1 MRNKLTVFFRAF
13 LSLILAVSMLIPLGV
28 PAQAAETAWTPS
40 ENTQI
45 FWVRTADSKKEDADL
60 VRQIKLFDSELASKV
75 TADVLPIVY
84 GSQEDAGEND
94 ILLQLDRTLG
104 IAGEGYQISLDGK
117 RVVVSASDRDGLF
130 YGCRNLIQQLLIS
143 GSVSARKDQP
153 DVAERSV
160 SLDNGRKYYSVDWL
174 KTFIREMSW
183 SNMNTLVLH
192 FSEEMGL
199 GIESK
204 LYPWL
209 AGRDGTLCTQS
220 EVATD
225 NTYLT
230 QQEIAEIVAYARL
243 YHVDIV
249 PSFDSPG
256 HMNYVVKKFNE
267 KCAQSDYTFTYD
279 GETYTAKAG
288 TEIGNY
294 FHYDG
299 KTAIVQGSR
308 NGNYS
313 RGIDISDEIAV
324 AFTRSLIE
332 EYASLFHDLGCTKFD
347 IGGDELLG
355 WGSAV
360 VSTSKASRWQQ
371 LDHWKEYAVNR
382 TGNSNAVAYD
392 AFLLYMNDLYD
403 LVTDLGYTS
412 VRMWNDDALRSKD
425 TGWKGAVQLNKDI
438 DIWYWSEGTNPVKTY
453 LDAGYQVYNIIN
465 HYTYYVV
472 SNKYYSGSSYPNA
485 RPESIYNQWNPY
497 IFGENT
503 KGTGSG
509 NDTKL
514 YDPNVLGSAFA
525 VWCDEPTVRTENQ
538 VMTDLIPLIRANA
551 AKAWDAQCNT
561 TVSYKTHC
569 ANNEKMG
576 NAPRNLPA
584 APDVT
589 EVKKLDLTAYREA
602 VDAFDATDPALYTAD
617 SYAAYA
623 DAVRNAKNL
632 VESNACSQEDLDE
645 AVSDIL
651 KKKQELV
658 AAEPEPTDPPE
669 TEPEP
674 TDPSET
680 EPAEPEA
687 GVVIQ
692 SAGIKLLN
700 KKYVMLTA
708 YLPENARSIEICD
721 LQGVPVSLLGFSPAE
736 SADSGNRSV
745 TVLFASSGSGIRTYQ
760 VFAIDSNQNRSKE
773 PVFFS
778 VIG

>member
-1 MRNKLTVFFRAF
+1 MRNKLTVLFRAF
-13 LSLILAVSMLIPLGV
+13 LSLMLAISILLPCAIP
-28 PAQAAETAWTPS
+28 ARAAEATWTPS

-45 FWVRTADSKKEDADL
+45 FWVRTADSKKEDTAL
-60 VRQIKLFDSELASKV
+60 VQQIKLFDSELASKV
-75 TADVLPIVY
+75 TTNVLPIVY
-84 GSQEDAGEND
+84 GSAEEAGEND
-94 ILLQLDRTLG
+94 ILLELDRTLG
-104 IAGEGYQISLDGK
+104 IASEGYQISVDGK
-117 RVVVSASDRDGLF
+117 RIVISASDRDGLF
-130 YGCRNLIQQLLIS
+130 YGCRNLIQQLLVS
-143 GSVSARKDQP
+143 GAVSSRQDQP
-153 DVAERSV
+153 DVAERGV
-160 SLDNGRKYYSVDWL
+160 SLDNGRKYFSVDWL

-192 FSEEMGL
+192 FSEDMGL

-225 NTYLT
+225 NTHLT
-230 QQEIAEIVAYARL
+230 QAEVAEIVKYARL
-243 YHVDIV
+243 YHVEIV

-267 KCAQSDYTFTYD
+267 KCADSSHEFTYG
-279 GETYTAKAG
+279 GETYTAEAG

-294 FHYDG
+294 FHYNG

-313 RGIDISDEIAV
+313 RGIDISNEIAV
-324 AFTRSLIE
+324 AFTKSLIE
-332 EYASLFHDLGCTKFD
+332 EYASLFYDLGCNKFD

-360 VSTSKASRWQQ
+360 VSTSVASRWQQ
-371 LDHWKEYAVNR
+371 LDHWKEYAINR
-382 TGNSNAVAYD
+382 TGNSSAVAYD

-425 TGWKGAVQLNKDI
+425 TGWKGVVQLNKDI

-472 SNKYYSGSSYPNA
+472 SNKYYSGSIYPNA

-497 IFGENT
+497 IFGNNPN
-503 KGTGSG
+503 GTGSG
-509 NDTKL
+509 NDTEL
-514 YDPNVLGSAFA
+514 YDSNVLGSAFA

-538 VMTDLIPLIRANA
+538 VMTDLIPLIRANG
-551 AKAWDAQCNT
+551 AKAWDAQRNT
-561 TVSYKTHC
+561 TVSYETYC

-576 NAPRNLPA
+576 NAPSDLPA
-584 APDVT
+584 APDVV
-589 EVKKLDLTAYREA
+589 EVEKLDLTAYKEA
-602 VDAFDATDPALYTAD
+602 VADFDSTDSSLYTPD

-623 DAVRNAKNL
+623 DAVKSAKTL
-632 VESNACSQEDLDE
+632 AESDACTQEALDE
-645 AVSDIL
+645 AVANIL

-658 AAEPEPTDPPE
+658 DAEPESSEPDTS
-669 TEPEP
+669 EPEP
-674 TDPSET
+674 SEPEPSE
-680 EPAEPEA
+680 PETSDP
-687 GVVIQ
+687 GLILQ
-692 SAGIKLLN
+692 SASVKLLN
-700 KKYVMLTA
+700 GKYVILTA
-708 YLPENARSIEICD
+708 YLQDDTRSIEVCD
-721 LQGVPVSLLGFSPAE
+721 LQGNPVSLLGFSPAE
-736 SADSGNRSV
+736 SEDAV

-760 VFAIDSNQNRSKE
+760 VFAIDKDQNRSKE